1 MTFFFTFIFITTV
14 GRVSIQSNS
23 NSKPFVLNVCDTFIY
38 LFIYFLIGTKEGK
51 SNVSNFRFHC
61 SNRDSFAKKKKKNSL
76 PALICLLQLINV
88 KIYICVFWEEYSVFT
103 RLSSPSVWMLMKG
116 ADSSINSAVR
126 GSKCEPFI
134 KARARTRPKMKIP
147 EQSTLVVTYS

>member
-1 MTFFFTFIFITTV
+1 M
-14 GRVSIQSNS
+14 
-23 NSKPFVLNVCDTFIY
+23 
-38 LFIYFLIGTKEGK
+38 
-51 SNVSNFRFHC
+51 SNFRFHC
-61 SNRDSFAKKKKKNSL
+61 SNTDSFAKKKKKKKNSL

-134 KARARTRPKMKIP
+134 KACARTRPKMKIP